1 VVTNFLFVT
10 PRGSRS
16 SADERRED
24 VLNAAMI
31 EFATGG
37 LDGTSTEAIAKRAGI
52 SQPYLFRLYP
62 SKRALFL
69 AAIERTFDELGQVFH
84 AAADGLSGL
93 EAKQAM
99 AAAYTTLLQE
109 DRTFLGMQLQ
119 AYAACGADDEVR
131 AVTRR
136 RLSQL
141 WDAIIADG
149 GMSEELAQAFVAHG
163 MLCNLTA
170 ALGIDA
176 TQAPN
181 DTLARRMTAPPAA
194 MELLLS
200 GSQPA

>member
-1 VVTNFLFVT
+1 MV
-10 PRGSRS
+10 
-16 SADERRED
+16 
-24 VLNAAMI
+24 

-37 LDGTSTEAIAKRAGI
+37 LDATSTNHIAQRAGI

-62 SKRALFL
+62 TKKALFL
-69 AAIERTFDELGQVFH
+69 AAIERTFAEVGRVFH
-84 AAADGLSGL
+84 AAADGLTGV

-99 AAAYTTLLQE
+99 GAAYATLLQE

-136 RLSQL
+136 QLSRLWETL
-141 WDAIIADG
+141 ITDG

-170 ALGIDA
+170 ALGIDE
-176 TQAPN
+176 TQAAN
-181 DTLARRMTAPPAA
+181 DPLARRMTAPPAV
-194 MELLLS
+194 MELMLS
-200 GSQPA
+200 DSLQV